1 MMKKLDTAEKAAPFN
16 PEALVP
22 PAEKTSPREFNDR
35 KKVLLNSISSRGMG
49 SWQKFDSLGKKF
61 KVPGYLFAAILLVL
75 LAGGLT
81 FFFQKPGSSVVKVVD
96 SVPQITIVSM
106 DASQVTNLDI
116 TAFTELYT
124 HLGQL
129 GFIQILQMSV
139 PQLLPNFFDVGMKED
154 EGIYSEIIM
163 MPNQIAPRL
172 SFVTVFTNGV
182 WYSTNGW
189 AGTNQQLDYLQSE
202 FYPDQTPEQLY
213 DQHKQGIQK
222 LQTANGWQIQSA
234 SQNRYMADLSD
245 HLRWYL
251 KFKNVSADQIDFASW
266 H

>member
-1 MMKKLDTAEKAAPFN
+1 
-16 PEALVP
+16 
-22 PAEKTSPREFNDR
+22 
-35 KKVLLNSISSRGMG
+35 
-49 SWQKFDSLGKKF
+49 
-61 KVPGYLFAAILLVL
+61 
-75 LAGGLT
+75 
-81 FFFQKPGSSVVKVVD
+81 
-96 SVPQITIVSM
+96 
-106 DASQVTNLDI
+106 
-116 TAFTELYT
+116 
-124 HLGQL
+124 
-129 GFIQILQMSV
+129 
-139 PQLLPNFFDVGMKED
+139 MKED

-202 FYPDQTPEQLY
+202 FYSDQTPEQLY

-222 LQTANGWQIQSA
+222 LQTANGWQIQTA

-251 KFKNVSADQIDFASW
+251 KFNNISADQVDFSSW